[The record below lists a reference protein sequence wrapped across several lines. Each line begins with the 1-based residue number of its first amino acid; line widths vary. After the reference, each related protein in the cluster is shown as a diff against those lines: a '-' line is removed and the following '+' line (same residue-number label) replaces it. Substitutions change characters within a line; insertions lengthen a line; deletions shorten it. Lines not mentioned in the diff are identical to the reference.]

1 MSTNDLFENHCFI
14 TDTFIKVVERHAP
27 LKEIRPKAT
36 FVNKKLI
43 IEMRY
48 NLEVDYEI
56 IFVNFLPKK
65 SEKSA
70 KYNKK
75 ICVI

>member
-1 MSTNDLFENHCFI
+1 MSCAFE
-14 TDTFIKVVERHAP
+14 R
-27 LKEIRPKAT
+27 EIRPKAT
-36 FVNKKLI
+36 FVNKELI
-43 IEMRY
+43 TEMRY

-65 SEKSA
+65 SANSA